1 VADGISMIGNSGSA
15 VPAVVITPERFAGFT
30 PLELWK
36 HRELLLFLVWRE
48 LALRYKQTL
57 LGAGWAVVQP
67 VLMAVVFSIVL
78 GRWLSGPSAEVPYF
92 VFALAGLVPWQLF
105 MHGLTTASGS
115 LVNNERL
122 ITRVY
127 LPRVALPLATI
138 IAGVVDLLIAL
149 VVLLVVMFALGLLPP
164 IVFLL
169 LPLVIAWLV
178 LAAAGVGVFFAALNV
193 RYRDVRYALPFLSQV
208 WLFASPV
215 LYSFEAVPAAWQ
227 GWLALNP
234 MVGIVETFRWAVL
247 GTPVLPA
254 TLFASTLGTAVAVV
268 GGFAYFRWAEKE
280 FADVI

>member
-1 VADGISMIGNSGSA
+1 MNPGAGAAVRVVA
-15 VPAVVITPERFAGFT
+15 ITPERFQALSPG
-30 PLELWK
+30 ELWG

-105 MHGLTTASGS
+105 MHGLNTASGS

-149 VVLLVVMFALGLLPP
+149 LVLLVVMFAAGLLPP
-164 IVFLL
+164 LGFLL
-169 LPLVIAWLV
+169 LPIVILWLV
-178 LAAAGVGVFFAALNV
+178 VAAAGVGVFFAAVNV

-215 LYSFEAVPAAWQ
+215 LYSFEAVPPALK
-227 GWLALNP
+227 GWMSLNP
-234 MVGIVETFRWAVL
+234 MVGITEAFRWVVL
-247 GTPVLPA
+247 GTPVA
-254 TLFASTLGTAVAVV
+254 ASTLLASAVGTAVAVI
-268 GGFAYFRWAEKE
+268 GGFAYFRWAEKD

>member
-1 VADGISMIGNSGSA
+1 MNRDAGAAVRVVA
-15 VPAVVITPERFAGFT
+15 ITPERFQVLSPA
-30 PLELWK
+30 ELWG

-57 LGAGWAVVQP
+57 LGAGWAVLQP

-105 MHGLTTASGS
+105 MHGLNTASGS

-149 VVLLVVMFALGLLPP
+149 LVLLVVMFAAGLLPP
-164 IVFLL
+164 LGFLL
-169 LPLVIAWLV
+169 LPIVILWLV
-178 LAAAGVGVFFAALNV
+178 VAASGVGVFFAALNV

-215 LYSFEAVPAAWQ
+215 LYSFEAVPSAWR
-227 GWLALNP
+227 GWMSLNP
-234 MVGIVETFRWAVL
+234 MVGITEAFRWVVL
-247 GTPVLPA
+247 GTPVA
-254 TLFASTLGTAVAVV
+254 AVTLFASAVGTAVAVI
-268 GGFAYFRWAEKE
+268 GGFAYFRWAEKD